1 MPPKAQTR
9 AKTMGYIRVYRLIF
23 QDMPRCCAWTHVQ
36 SWHGPREARKEGRIS
51 AQMIAWEMETFYK
64 RSGALNLDSG
74 DGRGVKRSKA
84 RWESSAVAWHLP
96 EPIALDML
104 ICQACFSAC
113 QHPVMWCAVQY
124 IYILSEFFD
133 MLQPKVQPPVSDCFY
148 VLVPSVTAGNIQH
161 THIYI

>member
-96 EPIALDML
+96 SRYVGLSSL
-104 ICQACFSAC
+104 QSLVSFSAC

-124 IYILSEFFD
+124 IYCLSSLTCCSLKCSHRCLIVFTCSFRQ
-133 MLQPKVQPPVSDCFY
+133 LLLAIF
-148 VLVPSVTAGNIQH
+148 N
-161 THIYI
+161 IYIYR